1 MKNIDFNLQ
10 VNDIPREGSF
20 IRSMQS
26 NIILDGI
33 VATNISSKAN
43 GTFLQVLDTLDE
55 GATVEIVPNATSI
68 SIKNSIFS
76 NCTSKVGGVI
86 YYHNKEPKNIQSM
99 TIADAIFKAN
109 YANSSGVMHISAA
122 N

>member
-1 MKNIDFNLQ
+1 
-10 VNDIPREGSF
+10 
-20 IRSMQS
+20 MQS

-33 VATNISSKAN
+33 VATNLSSKAN

-55 GATVEIVPNATSI
+55 DATVEIVPNATSI
-68 SIKNSIFS
+68 SIKNSRFT

-86 YYHNKEPKNIQSM
+86 YYHNQEPKNIQSM
-99 TIADAIFKAN
+99 TITDADFIAN
-109 YANSSGVMHISAA
+109 YANSSGVMYIYAS